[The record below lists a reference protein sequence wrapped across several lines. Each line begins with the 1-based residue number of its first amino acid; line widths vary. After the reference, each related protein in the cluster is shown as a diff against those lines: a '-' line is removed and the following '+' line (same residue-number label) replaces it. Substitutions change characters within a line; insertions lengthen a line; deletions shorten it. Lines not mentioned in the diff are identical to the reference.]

1 MKWLSF
7 ALFSIVALLALGGC
21 QYEMRPGSL
30 GSVRAGDR
38 PYTMLPGLTKVT
50 IIPDNELVCINGID
64 LLADIYIGGDLI
76 IEALG
81 PGEIE
86 SYPLT
91 DAQYGDGSTIIVT
104 AFCYRDDVLVCK
116 YSKPFT
122 LRSRGEYKQLEFEI
136 ERPKPIRIYG
146 DFDNNDL
153 IVIPPRRDDR

>member
-7 ALFSIVALLALGGC
+7 ALFSIVVSVVFGGC

-30 GSVRAGDR
+30 GSARVNDR

-50 IIPDNELVCINGID
+50 IIPDNELICINGID

-76 IEALG
+76 IEELG
-81 PGEIE
+81 PGEIV
-86 SYPLT
+86 SYPLF
-91 DAQYGDGSTIIVT
+91 DYYDGSTIVVT

-116 YSKPFT
+116 YSQTYT
-122 LRSRGEYKQLEFEI
+122 LRSKGEYKQLRFEI

-146 DFDNNDL
+146 DFDNNGL
-153 IVIPPRRDDR
+153 IVIPPRRNDK